1 MSNETRSPSYPQMSL
16 GKALDLAA
24 KLYKGI
30 HRASVGNSEAQ
41 QIMGYA
47 PKSGSALAAL
57 SALKRYGLL
66 EGRDPHIKLTELALQ
81 ILEPADARE
90 RADGIAQAATKPEM
104 FAEVLESFGGKMPAD
119 SAIRAKLVRD
129 HAFTSAGAN
138 AFIRSFKETFSFAE
152 REASAFRAADDDFV
166 DSADDDPEDAYPST
180 PTSAPRQSIAQTAA
194 ATPGVGPISAS
205 QMQHLPGPG
214 MQQAVFPLVEGP
226 VYLNFPNELTSD
238 GYAELAEYLEIFL
251 RRAARTRR
259 LEEGKHDEG

>member
-30 HRASVGNSEAQ
+30 HRASVGNAEAQ

-57 SALKRYGLL
+57 SALKRFGLM
-66 EGRDPHIKLTELALQ
+66 EGRDPNIKLTELALQ

-90 RADGIAQAATKPEM
+90 RAEGIAQAATKPEM
-104 FAEVLESFGGKMPAD
+104 FAEVLDSFGGRMPAD

-129 HAFTSAGAN
+129 RGFTSAGAD

-152 REASAFRAADDDFV
+152 REASSFRNYDEETAGAATD
-166 DSADDDPEDAYPST
+166 EGEE
-180 PTSAPRQSIAQTAA
+180 TSSLPQAGASRQTAAQIAA
-194 ATPGVGPISAS
+194 ATPGVGPISLS

-214 MQQAVFPLVEGP
+214 MQQAVFPLAEGP

-238 GYAELAEYLEIFL
+238 GYAELAEYLAIFL
-251 RRAARTRR
+251 RRAARTKR
-259 LEEGKHDEG
+259 LEEGRQDAS

>member
-1 MSNETRSPSYPQMSL
+1 MSNETRSPSYPQMNL

-30 HRASVGNSEAQ
+30 HRASVGNVEAQ

-57 SALKRYGLL
+57 SALKRFGLL

-90 RADGIAQAATKPEM
+90 RAEGIAQAATKPEM
-104 FAEVLESFGGKMPAD
+104 FSEVLESFGGRLPAD

-129 HAFTSAGAN
+129 HAFTSAGAD
-138 AFIRSFKETFSFAE
+138 AFIRSFKETFAFAE
-152 REASAFRAADDDFV
+152 REASAFIEIDEDPV
-166 DSADDDPEDAYPST
+166 SASDEPEDAYSSAAPS
-180 PTSAPRQSIAQTAA
+180 ALRQSIAQAAA

-205 QMQHLPGPG
+205 QLQHLPGAG

-226 VYLNFPNELTSD
+226 VYLNFPSELTSD
-238 GYAELAEYLEIFL
+238 GYAELAEYLQIFL
-251 RRAARTRR
+251 RRAARTKR
-259 LEEGKHDEG
+259 LEESKQDEG

>member
-1 MSNETRSPSYPQMSL
+1 MSNETRSPSYPQMNL

-30 HRASVGNSEAQ
+30 HRGSVGNAEAQ

-47 PKSGSALAAL
+47 PRSGSALAAL
-57 SALKRYGLL
+57 SALKRFGLM

-81 ILEPADARE
+81 ILEPSDARE

-104 FAEVLESFGGKMPAD
+104 FAEVLESFGGRIPAD

-129 HAFTSAGAN
+129 RGFTSAGAD

-152 REASAFRAADDDFV
+152 REASAFRIAD
-166 DSADDDPEDAYPST
+166 EDI
-180 PTSAPRQSIAQTAA
+180 TSASSEGEEEAYSKPQSSAPQHSTAQTAA
-194 ATPGVGPISAS
+194 ATPGAGPISAS
-205 QMQHLPGPG
+205 QLQHLPGPG

-226 VYLNFPNELTSD
+226 VYLNFPSDLTSD
-238 GYAELAEYLEIFL
+238 GYSELAEYLEIFL
-251 RRAARTRR
+251 RRAARTKRV
-259 LEEGKHDEG
+259 EEGKQNEG

>member
-1 MSNETRSPSYPQMSL
+1 MSNETRSPSYPQMNL

-30 HRASVGNSEAQ
+30 HRGSVGNAEAQ

-47 PKSGSALAAL
+47 PRSGSALAAL
-57 SALKRYGLL
+57 SALKRFGLM

-81 ILEPADARE
+81 ILEPSDARE
-90 RADGIAQAATKPEM
+90 RAEGIAQAATKPEM

-129 HAFTSAGAN
+129 RGFTSAGAD

-152 REASAFRAADDDFV
+152 REASAFRIV
-166 DSADDDPEDAYPST
+166 EEDLDTAGGDASEEAYPS
-180 PTSAPRQSIAQTAA
+180 PHVGIPRQSIAQIAA
-194 ATPGVGPISAS
+194 AAPGVGPVSAS
-205 QMQHLPGPG
+205 QLQHLPGPG
-214 MQQAVFPLVEGP
+214 MQQAVFPLAEGP
-226 VYLNFPNELTSD
+226 VYLTFPNELTSD

-251 RRAARTRR
+251 RRAARTKR
-259 LEEGKHDEG
+259 LEEGRLEAI

>member
-1 MSNETRSPSYPQMSL
+1 MSNEARSPSYPQMNL

-30 HRASVGNSEAQ
+30 HRASVGNAEAQ

-57 SALKRYGLL
+57 SALKRFGLL

-90 RADGIAQAATKPEM
+90 RAEGIAQAATKPEM

-129 HAFTSAGAN
+129 RAFTSAGAD

-152 REASAFRAADDDFV
+152 REASAFRAADDDFAT
-166 DSADDDPEDAYPST
+166 STGEEPEDAYSSS
-180 PTSAPRQSIAQTAA
+180 PTSASGQSIAQAA
-194 ATPGVGPISAS
+194 AASPGAGPVSAS
-205 QMQHLPGPG
+205 QLQHLPGPG

-226 VYLNFPNELTSD
+226 VYLNFPSELTSD

-251 RRAARTRR
+251 KRAARARR
-259 LEEGKHDEG
+259 VEESKHDGA

>member
-24 KLYKGI
+24 RLYKGI
-30 HRASVGNSEAQ
+30 HRASVGNREAQ

-81 ILEPADARE
+81 ILEPANARE
-90 RADGIAQAATKPEM
+90 RAEGIAQAASKPEM

-129 HAFTSAGAN
+129 RAFTSAGAD

-152 REASAFRAADDDFV
+152 REASGFRVNDEDLDESEDDE
-166 DSADDDPEDAYPST
+166 AKDAYST
-180 PTSAPRQSIAQTAA
+180 TLNSAPRQSIAQTAA

-205 QMQHLPGPG
+205 QLHHLPGPG

-226 VYLNFPNELTSD
+226 VYLNFPNDLTSD

-251 RRAARTRR
+251 KRAARTKR
-259 LEEGKHDEG
+259 LEEGKNDGA

>member
-1 MSNETRSPSYPQMSL
+1 MSNETRSPSYPQMNL

-30 HRASVGNSEAQ
+30 HRASVGNREAQ

-57 SALKRYGLL
+57 SALKRFGLL

-90 RADGIAQAATKPEM
+90 RAEGIAQAATKPEM

-129 HAFTSAGAN
+129 RAFTSAGAD

-152 REASAFRAADDDFV
+152 REANAFRTMDEDFVAQADDE
-166 DSADDDPEDAYPST
+166 PENAYALGS
-180 PTSAPRQSIAQTAA
+180 TSAPPLSIAQTAA
-194 ATPGVGPISAS
+194 AAPGVGPISAS

-226 VYLNFPNELTSD
+226 VYLNFPNDLTSD

-251 RRAARTRR
+251 RRAARTKR
-259 LEEGKHDEG
+259 LEEGKHDVG